1 MELILNNQS
10 TDPTDPMIRLAELA
24 SDAGKITTRHAFL
37 NPDEAAVIL
46 LEIRLLRTELDQLQK
61 ILLRFGAEDENA
73 SA

>member
-1 MELILNNQS
+1 LNNQS

-24 SDAGKITTRHAFL
+24 SDASKITTRHAFL

-46 LEIRLLRTELDQLQK
+46 LEIRLRTELDRLQK

>member
-10 TDPTDPMIRLAELA
+10 TDPMIRLAKLA
-24 SDAGKITTRHAFL
+24 SDAGKFTTRHAFL

-46 LEIRLLRTELDQLQK
+46 LEIRLLRTELDRLQK